1 MEPSLPLH
9 FRALSLHCPVF
20 SSTANLPALKWNTQ
34 GSQESRLD
42 GVLLWQTGGMFPY
55 SGHRCERLRLTGE
68 GMFPSD
74 RHRRED
80 VLLKQAHERTR
91 DEGDFAHNMHVLV
104 RLTLHTRAVFVTAP

>member
-9 FRALSLHCPVF
+9 FRALS
-20 SSTANLPALKWNTQ
+20 ALPCVLFHSQPSCSEMETQ
-34 GSQESRLD
+34 GSQERRLD

-104 RLTLHTRAVFVTAP
+104 RLTLRTRAVFVTAP